1 MVLLAWG
8 FLTKMAITTSQV
20 TYPNYYYDWINE
32 EWVWLSLCCLR
43 LEARLPA
50 IYCFIQ
56 ITNEEDF
63 GHD

>member
-1 MVLLAWG
+1 M
-8 FLTKMAITTSQV
+8 ITPDKV

-32 EWVWLSLCCLR
+32 EWVWLSLCYLR
-43 LEARLPA
+43 FEARLPA
-50 IYCFIQ
+50 IYRFIQ

>member
-1 MVLLAWG
+1 MM
-8 FLTKMAITTSQV
+8 TTTTSQV

-32 EWVWLSLCCLR
+32 DWVWSR
-43 LEARLPA
+43 LAPRTFEAALPHL
-50 IYCFIQ
+50 YRFIQ